1 MKATAGR
8 PKGHSGARDA
18 LIEAARSCFTLKG
31 YERVSTRELARKAG
45 VDAAMIRYY
54 FGSKAGLFE
63 AMVRDTIAPVLEA
76 FKHYNNAAQS
86 RQSASEGF
94 ANSPEPG
101 NNSPELGNNSPELG
115 NNSPEPSNKGS
126 ERSKMSLDPSKKRP
140 EPGFGGPFELMQVY
154 YRAMAAN
161 PALPGLIIQV
171 LNHREG
177 SEAFDALA
185 SVFSD
190 MLSRSRLWIR
200 QLGQHQGLNPNLDP
214 SLARLSFVSLMVF
227 PLIAPA
233 HLMRDF
239 GVELNET
246 WLKQLAE
253 HNAKVLHQGLLRQ
266 DIAANPGSEE
276 PQ

>member
-1 MKATAGR
+1 MNATAGR

-76 FKHYNNAAQS
+76 FKHYNAAQS
-86 RQSASEGF
+86 HQSASEGS
-94 ANSPEPG
+94 ANSLEPS
-101 NNSPELGNNSPELG
+101 NSCLELGNNSL
-115 NNSPEPSNKGS
+115 EP
-126 ERSKMSLDPSKKRP
+126 SKMSLDSSKKRP

-214 SLARLSFVSLMVF
+214 TLARLSFVSLMVF

>member
-76 FKHYNNAAQS
+76 FKHYNAAQS
-86 RQSASEGF
+86 HQSASEGS
-94 ANSPEPG
+94 ANSLEPS
-101 NNSPELGNNSPELG
+101 NSCLELGNNSL
-115 NNSPEPSNKGS
+115 EP
-126 ERSKMSLDPSKKRP
+126 SKMSLDSSKKRP

-214 SLARLSFVSLMVF
+214 TLARLSFVSLMVF

>member
-1 MKATAGR
+1 MNATAGR

-76 FKHYNNAAQS
+76 FKHYNAAQS
-86 RQSASEGF
+86 HQSACEGS
-94 ANSPEPG
+94 ANSPEP
-101 NNSPELGNNSPELG
+101 NNSRL
-115 NNSPEPSNKGS
+115 EP
-126 ERSKMSLDPSKKRP
+126 SKMSLDSSKKRP

-200 QLGQHQGLNPNLDP
+200 QLGQDQGLNPNLDP
-214 SLARLSFVSLMVF
+214 TLARLSFVSLMVF

-266 DIAANPGSEE
+266 DIAATPGCEE

>member
-76 FKHYNNAAQS
+76 FKHYNAAQS
-86 RQSASEGF
+86 HQSTSEGS
-94 ANSPEPG
+94 ANSPEP
-101 NNSPELGNNSPELG
+101 NNSRL
-115 NNSPEPSNKGS
+115 EP
-126 ERSKMSLDPSKKRP
+126 SKMSLDSSKKRP

-190 MLSRSRLWIR
+190 MLSRSRLWIH
-200 QLGQHQGLNPNLDP
+200 QLGQDQGLNPNLDP
-214 SLARLSFVSLMVF
+214 TLARLSFVSLMVF

>member
-18 LIEAARSCFTLKG
+18 LIEAARSCFTVKG

-76 FKHYNNAAQS
+76 FKHYNAAQS
-86 RQSASEGF
+86 HQSASEGS
-94 ANSPEPG
+94 A
-101 NNSPELGNNSPELG
+101 
-115 NNSPEPSNKGS
+115 NSPEPSNSRLELGNNS
-126 ERSKMSLDPSKKRP
+126 LEPSKMSLDSSKKRP

-200 QLGQHQGLNPNLDP
+200 QLGQDQGLNPNLDP
-214 SLARLSFVSLMVF
+214 TLARLSFVSLMVF

-253 HNAKVLHQGLLRQ
+253 HNVKVLHQGLLRQ
-266 DIAANPGSEE
+266 DIVANPGSEE

>member
-18 LIEAARSCFTLKG
+18 LIEAARNCFTLKG

-76 FKHYNNAAQS
+76 FKHYNAAQS
-86 RQSASEGF
+86 HQSTSEGS
-94 ANSPEPG
+94 A
-101 NNSPELGNNSPELG
+101 
-115 NNSPEPSNKGS
+115 NSPEPSNSRLELGNNS
-126 ERSKMSLDPSKKRP
+126 LEPCKMSLDSSKKRP

-200 QLGQHQGLNPNLDP
+200 QLGQDQGLNPNLDP
-214 SLARLSFVSLMVF
+214 TLARLSFVSLMVF

-266 DIAANPGSEE
+266 DIAVNPGSEE

>member
-1 MKATAGR
+1 MNATAGR

-76 FKHYNNAAQS
+76 FKHYNAAQS
-86 RQSASEGF
+86 HQSASEGS
-94 ANSPEPG
+94 ANSLEPS
-101 NNSPELGNNSPELG
+101 NSCLELGNNSL
-115 NNSPEPSNKGS
+115 EP
-126 ERSKMSLDPSKKRP
+126 SKMSLDSSKKRP

-190 MLSRSRLWIR
+190 MLSRSRLCR

-214 SLARLSFVSLMVF
+214 TLARLSFVSLMVF

>member
-76 FKHYNNAAQS
+76 FKHYNAAQS
-86 RQSASEGF
+86 HQSASEGS
-94 ANSPEPG
+94 ANSSEP
-101 NNSPELGNNSPELG
+101 NNSRLELGNNSL
-115 NNSPEPSNKGS
+115 EP
-126 ERSKMSLDPSKKRP
+126 SKMSLDSSKKRP

-214 SLARLSFVSLMVF
+214 TLARLSFVSLMVF

>member
-76 FKHYNNAAQS
+76 FKHYNAAQS
-86 RQSASEGF
+86 HQSASEGS
-94 ANSPEPG
+94 A
-101 NNSPELGNNSPELG
+101 
-115 NNSPEPSNKGS
+115 NSPEPSNSRLELGNNS
-126 ERSKMSLDPSKKRP
+126 LEPSKMSLDSSKKRP

-200 QLGQHQGLNPNLDP
+200 QLGQDQGLNSNLDP
-214 SLARLSFVSLMVF
+214 TLARLSFVSLMVF

>member
-76 FKHYNNAAQS
+76 FKHYNAAQS
-86 RQSASEGF
+86 HQSASEGS
-94 ANSPEPG
+94 A
-101 NNSPELGNNSPELG
+101 
-115 NNSPEPSNKGS
+115 NSPEPSNSRLELGNNS
-126 ERSKMSLDPSKKRP
+126 LEPSKMSLDSSKKRP

-200 QLGQHQGLNPNLDP
+200 QLGQDQGLNPNLDP
-214 SLARLSFVSLMVF
+214 TLARLSFVSLMVF

-253 HNAKVLHQGLLRQ
+253 HNVKVLHQGLLRQ

>member
-18 LIEAARSCFTLKG
+18 LIEAARSCFTVKG

-76 FKHYNNAAQS
+76 FKHYNAAQS
-86 RQSASEGF
+86 HQSASEGS
-94 ANSPEPG
+94 ANSLEPS
-101 NNSPELGNNSPELG
+101 NSCLELGNNSL
-115 NNSPEPSNKGS
+115 EP
-126 ERSKMSLDPSKKRP
+126 SKMSLDSSKKRP

-200 QLGQHQGLNPNLDP
+200 QLGQDHGLNPNLDP
-214 SLARLSFVSLMVF
+214 TLARLSFVSLMVF

-266 DIAANPGSEE
+266 DIAVNPGSEE

>member
-76 FKHYNNAAQS
+76 FKHYNAAQS
-86 RQSASEGF
+86 HQSTSEGS
-94 ANSPEPG
+94 ANSLEPS
-101 NNSPELGNNSPELG
+101 NSCLELGNNSL
-115 NNSPEPSNKGS
+115 EP
-126 ERSKMSLDPSKKRP
+126 SKMSLDSSKKRP

-200 QLGQHQGLNPNLDP
+200 QLGQDQGLNPNLDP
-214 SLARLSFVSLMVF
+214 TLARLSFVSLMVF

>member
-1 MKATAGR
+1 MNATAGR

-18 LIEAARSCFTLKG
+18 LIEAARSCFTVKG

-76 FKHYNNAAQS
+76 FKHYNAAQS
-86 RQSASEGF
+86 HQSASEGS
-94 ANSPEPG
+94 ANGPEPS
-101 NNSPELGNNSPELG
+101 NSRLELGNNSL
-115 NNSPEPSNKGS
+115 EP
-126 ERSKMSLDPSKKRP
+126 SKMSLDSSKKRP

-200 QLGQHQGLNPNLDP
+200 QLGQDQGLNPNLDP
-214 SLARLSFVSLMVF
+214 TLARLSFVSLMVF

>member
-76 FKHYNNAAQS
+76 FKHYNAAQS
-86 RQSASEGF
+86 HQSASEGS
-94 ANSPEPG
+94 ANNPEPS
-101 NNSPELGNNSPELG
+101 NSRLELGNNSL
-115 NNSPEPSNKGS
+115 EP
-126 ERSKMSLDPSKKRP
+126 SKMSLDSSKKRP

-200 QLGQHQGLNPNLDP
+200 QLGQDQGLNPNLDP
-214 SLARLSFVSLMVF
+214 TLARLSFVSLMVF

>member
-76 FKHYNNAAQS
+76 FKHYNAAQS
-86 RQSASEGF
+86 HQSASEGS
-94 ANSPEPG
+94 ANS
-101 NNSPELGNNSPELG
+101 
-115 NNSPEPSNKGS
+115 
-126 ERSKMSLDPSKKRP
+126 P

-200 QLGQHQGLNPNLDP
+200 QLGQDQGLNPNLDP
-214 SLARLSFVSLMVF
+214 TLARLSFVSLMVF

-266 DIAANPGSEE
+266 DIAANPGCEE

>member
-18 LIEAARSCFTLKG
+18 LIEAARSCFTVKG
-31 YERVSTRELARKAG
+31 YEGVSTRELARKAG

-76 FKHYNNAAQS
+76 FKHYNAAQS
-86 RQSASEGF
+86 HQSASEGS
-94 ANSPEPG
+94 ANSPELDTS
-101 NNSPELGNNSPELG
+101 SPES
-115 NNSPEPSNKGS
+115 
-126 ERSKMSLDPSKKRP
+126 SKMSLDPSKKRP

-214 SLARLSFVSLMVF
+214 TLARLSFVSLMVF

>member
-76 FKHYNNAAQS
+76 FKHYNAAQS
-86 RQSASEGF
+86 HQSASEGS
-94 ANSPEPG
+94 A
-101 NNSPELGNNSPELG
+101 
-115 NNSPEPSNKGS
+115 NSPEPSNSRLELGNNS
-126 ERSKMSLDPSKKRP
+126 LEPSKMSLDSSKKRP

-214 SLARLSFVSLMVF
+214 TLARLSFVSLMVF

-266 DIAANPGSEE
+266 DIAANSGSEE

>member
-76 FKHYNNAAQS
+76 FKHYNAAQS
-86 RQSASEGF
+86 HQSASEGS
-94 ANSPEPG
+94 A
-101 NNSPELGNNSPELG
+101 
-115 NNSPEPSNKGS
+115 NSPEPSNSRLELGNNS
-126 ERSKMSLDPSKKRP
+126 LEPSKMSLDSSKKRP

-200 QLGQHQGLNPNLDP
+200 QLGQAQGLNPNLDP
-214 SLARLSFVSLMVF
+214 TLARLSFVSLMVF

>member
-18 LIEAARSCFTLKG
+18 LIEAARSCFTVKG

-76 FKHYNNAAQS
+76 FKHYNAAQS
-86 RQSASEGF
+86 HQSASEGS
-94 ANSPEPG
+94 A
-101 NNSPELGNNSPELG
+101 
-115 NNSPEPSNKGS
+115 NSPEPSNSRLELGNNS
-126 ERSKMSLDPSKKRP
+126 LEPSKMSLDPSKKRP

-214 SLARLSFVSLMVF
+214 TLARLSFVSLMVF

>member
-76 FKHYNNAAQS
+76 FKHYNAAQS
-86 RQSASEGF
+86 HQSVSEGS
-94 ANSPEPG
+94 A
-101 NNSPELGNNSPELG
+101 
-115 NNSPEPSNKGS
+115 NSPEPSNSRLELGNNS
-126 ERSKMSLDPSKKRP
+126 LEPSKMSLDSSKKRP

-214 SLARLSFVSLMVF
+214 TLARLSFVSLMVF

-253 HNAKVLHQGLLRQ
+253 HNVKVLHQGLLRQ

>member
-76 FKHYNNAAQS
+76 FKHYNAEQS
-86 RQSASEGF
+86 HQSASEGS
-94 ANSPEPG
+94 A
-101 NNSPELGNNSPELG
+101 
-115 NNSPEPSNKGS
+115 NSPEPSNSCLELGNNS
-126 ERSKMSLDPSKKRP
+126 LEPSKMSLDSSKKRP

-200 QLGQHQGLNPNLDP
+200 QLGQDQGLNPNLDP
-214 SLARLSFVSLMVF
+214 TLARLSFVSLMVF

>member
-18 LIEAARSCFTLKG
+18 LIEAARSCFTVKG

-76 FKHYNNAAQS
+76 FKHYNAAQS
-86 RQSASEGF
+86 HQSASEGS
-94 ANSPEPG
+94 A
-101 NNSPELGNNSPELG
+101 
-115 NNSPEPSNKGS
+115 NSPEPSNSRLELGNNS
-126 ERSKMSLDPSKKRP
+126 LEPSKMSLDSSKKRP

-214 SLARLSFVSLMVF
+214 TLARLSFVSLMVF

-253 HNAKVLHQGLLRQ
+253 HNVKVLHQGLLRQ

>member
-18 LIEAARSCFTLKG
+18 LIEAARSCFTVKG

-76 FKHYNNAAQS
+76 FKHYNAAQS
-86 RQSASEGF
+86 HQSTCEGS
-94 ANSPEPG
+94 ANSLEPS
-101 NNSPELGNNSPELG
+101 NSRLELGNNSL
-115 NNSPEPSNKGS
+115 EP
-126 ERSKMSLDPSKKRP
+126 SKMSLDSSKKRP

-214 SLARLSFVSLMVF
+214 TLARLSFVSLMVF